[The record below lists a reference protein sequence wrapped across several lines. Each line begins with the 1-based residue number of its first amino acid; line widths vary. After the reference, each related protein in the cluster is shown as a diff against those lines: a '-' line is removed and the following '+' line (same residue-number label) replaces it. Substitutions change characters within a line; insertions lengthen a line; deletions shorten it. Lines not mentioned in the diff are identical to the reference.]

1 MTTQEAVE
9 VLEQYNKWR
18 RGAEI
23 EMPDPKRIG
32 EAINVAINALK
43 EINKNSNNLNNDI
56 MATKFTTLGD
66 SKKTVFKTLLDGS
79 FKIVDASEQ
88 PENYSNVLF
97 LGHDESYGDL
107 FKAWNDDKNNFAIY
121 FGEKGDEFN
130 D

>member
-32 EAINVAINALK
+32 EAINVAINTLK
-43 EINKNSNNLNNDI
+43 EANN
-56 MATKFTTLGD
+56 MTKFMTLGY
-66 SKKTVFKTLLDGS
+66 SKKTVKKTVFKTLLDDS
-79 FKIVDASEQ
+79 FKIVNASVQ

-107 FKAWNDDKNNFAIY
+107 FKAWDDDKNGFDIY

>member
-32 EAINVAINALK
+32 EAINVAINTLK
-43 EINKNSNNLNNDI
+43 EANN
-56 MATKFTTLGD
+56 MTKFMTLGY
-66 SKKTVFKTLLDGS
+66 SKKTVKKTVFKTLLDDS
-79 FKIVDASEQ
+79 FKIVNASVQ

-107 FKAWNDDKNNFAIY
+107 FKAWDDDKNYFAIY

>member
-32 EAINVAINALK
+32 EAINVAINTLK
-43 EINKNSNNLNNDI
+43 EANN
-56 MATKFTTLGD
+56 MTKFMTLGY
-66 SKKTVFKTLLDGS
+66 SKKTVKKTVFKTLLDDS
-79 FKIVDASEQ
+79 FKIVNASVQ

>member
-32 EAINVAINALK
+32 EAINVAINTLK
-43 EINKNSNNLNNDI
+43 EANN
-56 MATKFTTLGD
+56 MTKFMTLGY
-66 SKKTVFKTLLDGS
+66 SKKTVKKTVFKTLLDDS
-79 FKIVDASEQ
+79 FKIVNASVQ

-107 FKAWNDDKNNFAIY
+107 FKAWDDDKNDFAIY

>member
-32 EAINVAINALK
+32 EAINVAINTLK
-43 EINKNSNNLNNDI
+43 EANN
-56 MATKFTTLGD
+56 MTKFMTLGY
-66 SKKTVFKTLLDGS
+66 SKKTVKKTVFKTLLDDS
-79 FKIVDASEQ
+79 FKIVDASKQ

-107 FKAWNDDKNNFAIY
+107 FKAWDDDKNDFAIY